1 MEIKLI
7 IFWVLLI
14 AIAAPSFFF
23 GFTKVIS
30 KQDKVELFNRLGY
43 PLWFMKW
50 VGFGEMATAIGLLLN
65 PTRFIAIGLSAIIL
79 IGAIFSHGRAKEQK
93 EASPPAIVF
102 LHLSVIYIFTFFIK

>member
-14 AIAAPSFFF
+14 AMAAPSFFF
-23 GFTKVIS
+23 GFTKVIG

-43 PLWFMKW
+43 PIWFMKL
-50 VGFGEMATAIGLLLN
+50 VGIGEITIAIGLLLE

-79 IGAIFSHGRAKEQK
+79 TGAVFSHFRAKEPK
-93 EASPPAIVF
+93 EAIPPAIVF
-102 LHLSVIYIFTFFIK
+102 LHLTTIYIFTFFL